1 MSNTNKYVADLIK
14 VCSVLPV
21 FAVAPAMAD
30 AAERQTFTSG
40 ETFVITNQSVSGHNE
55 TAEWAGG
62 LYLVSKQSELTIR
75 GGRYTNNANNAIIL
89 NKDGSVYARGAG
101 GVVGQGTGLLKV
113 QDYDGQRASFVGNS
127 AIAAGG
133 ALWLGDRAEITNSD
147 FIGNKVV
154 GVEDT
159 AGVSIDGG
167 GALFLGAT
175 SKTVLNDVLFNG
187 NSSAVEGGAISMRS
201 ATQGN
206 NSQAKLDI
214 FDSDFIGNTAV
225 TNGGAIYS
233 TFYDSETVKNSVYI
247 NDTDF
252 TSNFAK
258 NGGAIYVE
266 GLADLGGGK
275 ASMKVV
281 DADFE
286 RNTAT
291 EMGGAVYNAS
301 NLTLTDADFASNT
314 AGNGG
319 AIFNKGL
326 LTVDADSEFIGNTA
340 ALGGGAIYNG
350 LNATIDVLSADFKS
364 NSVMYDN
371 GGHASGGA
379 IYNGGKLGDVVGVFN
394 DNKSTATGDGY
405 TAKGGAI
412 YSWADKSAHATIDSI
427 IADFN
432 GNSANSMGTYG
443 FAMGGAVVNDGVLGK
458 LYAANTGFVNN
469 TSNAGYVAY
478 AGAFY
483 NSEYAHVSELV
494 ADFVGNSAD
503 ATFFAVGG
511 ALANKGK
518 IDYLSGTF
526 SNNILKNAQYSQGGA
541 IFNGSNPDDDSL
553 PLPEI
558 TIVDSVFANNVID
571 AADADWAEGGAIY
584 NELNSFVTMKGTNTF
599 TGNTVNGKANDIY
612 NDGTFTIASGMTS
625 IDGGINGAGALDIKS
640 GATLNMNYASI
651 EQDSIIIDGTLMASL
666 LNANDKVDISGAL
679 SGTGSVLLSVGATG
693 VYDLGELK
701 RFVTEDSFGSTYNV
715 SLDDNKIATLTVK
728 QAAEI
733 AKETGITGGAAGA
746 VSAFATSSD
755 TKLQAV
761 SLAVQ
766 EALNNGDVALVEKE
780 MAKVNPDSKPVGHSV
795 ASSVQGQVVAVAA
808 GRMSAVGGGAMGRSG
823 GDVTSAGFWAQGLVN
838 KSKMGSAF
846 QGSTTGFALGGD
858 MLVDNVLTLG
868 GGFAFNS
875 TEIEADGRDT
885 DVESNSVFA
894 YAQYKPS
901 KWFVNGTVSYTLSD
915 YTDDARVF
923 GGDVINN
930 QYDTK
935 AFGAQAIFGYDF
947 ASGVSPEVGLRYL
960 YVSQEEHVDGLNRV
974 IKEMNSDVLTG
985 IAGLKYAF
993 AIESDTAVKFSPSLR
1008 AAMTYD
1014 FVTPDSVATI
1024 VVPGTAPYY
1033 VDIDSLSRMGGEF
1046 GIGLTAEYRGLEL
1059 SLNYELDLHKDY
1071 TSQTGL
1077 FKFRY
1082 NF

>member
-1 MSNTNKYVADLIK
+1 MSNTNKYFADLIK

-21 FAVAPAMAD
+21 FAVMPAMAID
-30 AAERQTFTSG
+30 YTSG
-40 ETFVITNQSVSGHNE
+40 
-55 TAEWAGG
+55 
-62 LYLVSKQSELTIR
+62 
-75 GGRYTNNANNAIIL
+75 
-89 NKDGSVYARGAG
+89 
-101 GVVGQGTGLLKV
+101 
-113 QDYDGQRASFVGNS
+113 
-127 AIAAGG
+127 
-133 ALWLGDRAEITNSD
+133 
-147 FIGNKVV
+147 
-154 GVEDT
+154 
-159 AGVSIDGG
+159 
-167 GALFLGAT
+167 
-175 SKTVLNDVLFNG
+175 
-187 NSSAVEGGAISMRS
+187 
-201 ATQGN
+201 
-206 NSQAKLDI
+206 DI
-214 FDSDFIGNTAV
+214 EK
-225 TNGGAIYS
+225 YP
-233 TFYDSETVKNSVYI
+233 YTVKAGDSLLVTEGY
-247 NDTDF
+247 
-252 TSNFAK
+252 SNAK
-258 NGGAIYVE
+258 NGV
-266 GLADLGGGK
+266 
-275 ASMKVV
+275 
-281 DADFE
+281 FH
-286 RNTAT
+286 
-291 EMGGAVYNAS
+291 
-301 NLTLTDADFASNT
+301 
-314 AGNGG
+314 NGG
-319 AIFNKGL
+319 S
-326 LTVDADSEFIGNTA
+326 LTISD
-340 ALGGGAIYNG
+340 G
-350 LNATIDVLSADFKS
+350 LNFVNNNTEGYGGTIYIFDKNSTSTIIGS
-364 NSVMYDN
+364 NVVF
-371 GGHASGGA
+371 SGGNA
-379 IYNGGKLGDVVGVFN
+379 MYGTEAYAGM
-394 DNKSTATGDGY
+394 
-405 TAKGGAI
+405 GGAI
-412 YSWADKSAHATIDSI
+412 YSWSDGTAEGQNVIE
-427 IADFN
+427 
-432 GNSANSMGTYG
+432 MGDNVVFEDLAAVDGSVMYTYG
-443 FAMGGAVVNDGVLGK
+443 YNTITIGDNLVVEDNHSPEGYGAFVINGYDAITHKDFINTLKIGKNALFEDNVALLRAGAVYVGGDANDKAIFDDGARFIENVSSFGGAVAGFGAFEFGDVLFDSNISFNAYEHFIKGWGWEGS
-458 LYAANTGFVNN
+458 YAREVGNGGAVA
-469 TSNAGYVAY
+469 NAG
-478 AGAFY
+478 
-483 NSEYAHVSELV
+483 
-494 ADFVGNSAD
+494 DFVIEGD
-503 ATFFAVGG
+503 ASFT
-511 ALANKGK
+511 
-518 IDYLSGTF
+518 
-526 SNNILKNAQYSQGGA
+526 NNI
-541 IFNGSNPDDDSL
+541 
-553 PLPEI
+553 
-558 TIVDSVFANNVID
+558 
-571 AADADWAEGGAIY
+571 AEGLGGAIY
-584 NELNSFVTMKGTNTF
+584 NSGDMVFQGDIVFSGNKDNVTITVIEDNKKPNGFELGDMTGGTP
-599 TGNTVNGKANDIY
+599 NDIY
-612 NDGTFTIASGMTS
+612 NDGTLTIASGTTS
-625 IDGGINGAGALDIKS
+625 FDGGITGTGTLDIKS

-651 EQDSIIIDGTLMASL
+651 EQGSINIDGTLVASL
-666 LNANDKVDISGAL
+666 LNANDALDITGGL
-679 SGTGSVLLSVGATG
+679 SGEGRIDLNVGSTG
-693 VYDLGELK
+693 VYDLSA
-701 RFVTEDSFGSTYNV
+701 FSDFIDMDSFGKTYNV
-715 SLDDNKIATLTVK
+715 SVEDGIATLTAK

-746 VSAFATSSD
+746 VSAFASSSD
-755 TKLQAV
+755 ANLQKV
-761 SLAVQ
+761 SMAIQ
-766 EALNNGDVALVEKE
+766 EALNTGNTALVEKE